1 MAKYFPK
8 FVGLAKDE
16 DWNLSTNLGKYLA
29 IIYSSTEVIFYGE
42 NEEHQKRGS

>member
-8 FVGLAKDE
+8 FAERFQSSSLARP
-16 DWNLSTNLGKYLA
+16 TNSRHNKELYTN
-29 IIYSSTEVIFYGE
+29 TEVIFYGE